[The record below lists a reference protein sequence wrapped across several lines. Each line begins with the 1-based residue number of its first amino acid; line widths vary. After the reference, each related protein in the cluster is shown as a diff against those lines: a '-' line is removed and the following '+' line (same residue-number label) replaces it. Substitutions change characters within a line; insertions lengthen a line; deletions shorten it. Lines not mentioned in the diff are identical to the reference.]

1 MIGSSSRRAGAA
13 FPHTSAAPDLSAVTA
28 TGVDSTPAAWRV
40 VFACFLSAV
49 FAWGFGFYAH
59 GIYLVEL
66 QKARGWSTGLISSI
80 VTAHYVLGALLLPHI
95 ARAIGRWGARSV
107 FLGGLGIT
115 AVSLLLLPS
124 VEAPW
129 QLAVLYVVMAP
140 GWNATSVAPIAA
152 TIGQWFDRRR
162 GLALN
167 LALSGATVAG
177 LVVAPALL
185 AAVPVL
191 GFADAERLLVAIGI
205 VVAGTAVALFVR
217 RGPLATKPV
226 ATAHSTLAPMRH
238 WHFWSISAPF
248 AFVLMSQVGFLTHLV
263 PLVAGRSTVDPGL
276 AVAVNAVMALVG
288 RVVLGFVI
296 DRLDP
301 RRASAL
307 SFLVQVAAIAVL
319 ARAESATVIY
329 GACAVYG
336 FSVGNNITLSPLIIQ
351 REYAAGDFPAIVA
364 LSTAVV
370 QILYAFGPG
379 LLGVLRDAFGGYG
392 VPLAVCLG
400 LNLAASAVVLM
411 RPRFSSGT

>member
-1 MIGSSSRRAGAA
+1 MSSSAAG
-13 FPHTSAAPDLSAVTA
+13 
-28 TGVDSTPAAWRV
+28 WRV

-80 VTAHYVLGALLLPHI
+80 VTGHYVLGALLLPRI
-95 ARAIGRWGARSV
+95 AWAIGRFGPSVV
-107 FLGGLGIT
+107 FLSGLAIT
-115 AVSLLLLPS
+115 AAALLALPS
-124 VEAPW
+124 VTAPW
-129 QLAVLYVVMAP
+129 QLALLYALMAP
-140 GWNATSVAPIAA
+140 GWNATSLAPIAA
-152 TIGQWFDRRR
+152 TVGQWFDSKR

-185 AAVPVL
+185 GLIPAL
-191 GFADAERLLVAIGI
+191 GFANAERLLVVIGI
-205 VVAGTAVALFVR
+205 AIAGTAVALFVR
-217 RGPLATKPV
+217 RGPLSPKP
-226 ATAHSTLAPMRH
+226 AAAPRSTLAPLKH

-248 AFVLMSQVGFLTHLV
+248 AFVLTSQVGFLTHLV
-263 PLVAGRSTVDPGL
+263 PLIAGRSGVDPGL
-276 AVAVNAVMALVG
+276 AVGINALMALVG

-296 DRLDP
+296 DRLEP

-319 ARAESATVIY
+319 AGAEQPVVIY
-329 GACAVYG
+329 AACAVYG

-351 REYAAGDFPAIVA
+351 REFAAADFPAIVA

-370 QILYAFGPG
+370 QVVYAFGPG
-379 LLGVLRDAFGGYG
+379 LLGILRDGFGGYG
-392 VPLAVCLG
+392 VPLAVCLA
-400 LNLAASAVVLM
+400 LNVAASAVVLM
-411 RPRFSSGT
+411 RPRLFSPGT

>member
-1 MIGSSSRRAGAA
+1 VS
-13 FPHTSAAPDLSAVTA
+13 L
-28 TGVDSTPAAWRV
+28 TGVADSSPAGWRV

-80 VTAHYVLGALLLPHI
+80 VTGHYVLGALLLPYI
-95 ARAIGRWGARSV
+95 ARAIGRFGPRAV
-107 FLGGLGIT
+107 FLSGLGIT
-115 AVSLLLLPS
+115 ALALLVLPS

-129 QLAVLYVVMAP
+129 QLALIYAAMAP

-152 TIGQWFDRRR
+152 TLGQWFDRKR

-185 AAVPVL
+185 AANATM
-191 GFADAERLLVAIGI
+191 GFASAERLLVVIG
-205 VVAGTAVALFVR
+205 VVLAGMAVALFVH
-217 RGPLATKPV
+217 RGPLTPPASPTGQK
-226 ATAHSTLAPMRH
+226 TLAPLRQ

-248 AFVLMSQVGFLTHLV
+248 AFVLLSQVGFITHLV
-263 PLVAGRSTVDPGL
+263 PLISDRQSVDPGL
-276 AVAVNAVMALVG
+276 AVAINAITALAG

-296 DRLDP
+296 DRLPP
-301 RRASAL
+301 RAAAAFC
-307 SFLVQVAAIAVL
+307 FLVQVAAIAVL
-319 ARAESATVIY
+319 AGAQSPAVIY
-329 GACAVYG
+329 AACAIYG

-351 REYAAGDFPAIVA
+351 REYAAADFPAIVA

-379 LLGVLRDAFGGYG
+379 LLGLLRDGTGSYA
-392 VPLAVCLG
+392 VPLAVCMA
-400 LNLAASAVVLM
+400 LNIVAAAMIMLRRSTAH
-411 RPRFSSGT
+411 G

>member
-1 MIGSSSRRAGAA
+1 MSILA
-13 FPHTSAAPDLSAVTA
+13 
-28 TGVDSTPAAWRV
+28 GVDSTPAGWRV
-40 VFACFLSAV
+40 VFACFISAL

-66 QKARGWSTGLISSI
+66 QKARGWSTGLISSV
-80 VTAHYVLGALLLPHI
+80 VTGHYVLGALLLPRI
-95 ARAIGRWGARSV
+95 ADAIGRFGPRAV
-107 FLGGLGIT
+107 FLSGLGVT
-115 AVSLLLLPS
+115 GGALLLLPS
-124 VEAPW
+124 VTAPW
-129 QLAVLYVVMAP
+129 QLALLYAVMAP
-140 GWNATSVAPIAA
+140 GWNATSLAPIAA
-152 TIGQWFDRRR
+152 TVGQWFDRKR

-185 AAVPVL
+185 AAIPRL
-191 GFADAERLLVAIGI
+191 GFADAERLLVVIGL
-205 VVAGTAVALFVR
+205 VLAAASVALFVR
-217 RGPLATKPV
+217 RGPLSPKPAMV
-226 ATAHSTLAPMRH
+226 RQSRLAPLRH

-263 PLVAGRSTVDPGL
+263 PLISDRHDVDPGL

-296 DRLDP
+296 DRLEP

-307 SFLVQVAAIAVL
+307 CFLVQVGAIAVL
-319 ARAESATVIY
+319 AYAEAPAVIY
-329 GACAVYG
+329 GACAIYG

-351 REYAAGDFPAIVA
+351 REYAPHDFPTIVA

-379 LLGVLRDAFGGYG
+379 LLGILRDAFGSYG
-392 VPLAVCLG
+392 VPLAVCVA
-400 LNLAASAVVLM
+400 LNLAATGVIMM
-411 RPRFSSGT
+411 RPRQP